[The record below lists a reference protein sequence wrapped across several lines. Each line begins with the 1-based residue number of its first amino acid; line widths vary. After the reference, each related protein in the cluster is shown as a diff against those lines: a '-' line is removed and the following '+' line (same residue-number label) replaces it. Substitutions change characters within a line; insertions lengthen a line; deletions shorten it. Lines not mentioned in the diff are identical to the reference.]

1 MAHKTGKIKPV
12 VVASVA
18 GDEGD
23 GKNAVAV
30 QVCNESGD
38 LHGVALQYIR
48 VVIVPDGPAWFA
60 QGIDIDYASQGATV
74 EEAKTNFEKG
84 LRATIDQHLRVYRHI
99 RGILQLAP
107 PEILANLLIDS
118 SAQYRLYSQVSAHD
132 IHEALQ
138 GGQISYLLDEV
149 PQRELVQ

>member
-1 MAHKTGKIKPV
+1 MAHKTEKIKPV
-12 VVASVA
+12 VVASV
-18 GDEGD
+18 GSDEGD
-23 GKNAVAV
+23 AVAV
-30 QVCNESGD
+30 QVCNETGEV
-38 LHGVALQYIR
+38 HGVALQYIR
-48 VVIVPDGPAWFA
+48 VVIVPDGAAWFA

-118 SAQYRLYSQVSAHD
+118 SAQYKLYSQVSAHD

-138 GGQISYLLDEV
+138 GGKINYLLDEV